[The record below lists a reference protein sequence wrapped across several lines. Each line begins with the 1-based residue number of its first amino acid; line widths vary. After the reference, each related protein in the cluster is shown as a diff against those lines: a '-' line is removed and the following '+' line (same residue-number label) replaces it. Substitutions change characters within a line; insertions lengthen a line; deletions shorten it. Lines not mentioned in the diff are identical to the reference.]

1 MQKLM
6 EKVFKVK
13 VNNEKENNKKVNAI
27 EVKLYYPRDV
37 GYSYWDGH
45 RQERGYLLSMTPTEM
60 NECDGYTTYITTMGS
75 GGYIMLRKVNRKSA
89 KVERELLAELTDEKI
104 KEYIRQ
110 YIKAYK
116 LKTKN

>member
-13 VNNEKENNKKVNAI
+13 VNNEKVNSI
-27 EVKLYYPRDV
+27 VVKLYYRRDV
-37 GYSYWDGH
+37 GRSYWDGH
-45 RQERGYLLSMTPTEM
+45 RQERGYLLSMTPTEIK
-60 NECDGYTTYITTMGS
+60 ECDGYTIHSTTMGS
-75 GGYIMLRKVNRKSA
+75 GGNLMLRMVNRKSA

-110 YIKAYK
+110 YIPEYELEETDK
-116 LKTKN
+116 

>member
-6 EKVFKVK
+6 ERVFKVK
-13 VNNEKENNKKVNAI
+13 ENNENNERVNAI
-27 EVKLYYPRDV
+27 EVKLYYRRDA

-45 RQERGYLLSMTPTEM
+45 RKERGYLLSMTPTEI

-89 KVERELLAELTDEKI
+89 KVERELLEELTDEKI

-110 YIKAYK
+110 YIPEYE
-116 LKTKN
+116 LEETKN

>member
-6 EKVFKVK
+6 KRVFKVK
-13 VNNEKENNKKVNAI
+13 ENNKRVNAI
-27 EVKLYYPRDV
+27 EVKLYYRRDV

-45 RQERGYLLSMTPTEM
+45 RQERGYLLSMTPTEI

-89 KVERELLAELTDEKI
+89 KVERELLEELTDEKI

-110 YIKAYK
+110 YIPEYELEETDK
-116 LKTKN
+116 

>member
-13 VNNEKENNKKVNAI
+13 ENNERVNAI
-27 EVKLYYPRDV
+27 EVKLYYRRDV

-45 RQERGYLLSMTPTEM
+45 RQERGYLLSMTPTEI

-104 KEYIRQ
+104 KEYIRR
-110 YIKAYK
+110 YIPEYELEETDK
-116 LKTKN
+116 

>member
-13 VNNEKENNKKVNAI
+13 ENNERVNAI
-27 EVKLYYPRDV
+27 EVKLYYRRDV

-45 RQERGYLLSMTPTEM
+45 RQERGYLLSMTPTEI

-75 GGYIMLRKVNRKSA
+75 GGHIMLRKVNRKSA
-89 KVERELLAELTDEKI
+89 KVERELLEELTDEKI
-104 KEYIRQ
+104 KEYIRR
-110 YIKAYK
+110 YIPAYE
-116 LKTKN
+116 LETKN